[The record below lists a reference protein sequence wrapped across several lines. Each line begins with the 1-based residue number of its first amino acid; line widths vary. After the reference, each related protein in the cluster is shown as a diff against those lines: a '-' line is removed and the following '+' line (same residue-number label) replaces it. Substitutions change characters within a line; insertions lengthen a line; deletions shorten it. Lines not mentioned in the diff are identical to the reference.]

1 MILLVFRIDAF
12 FPPATSFNG
21 LLPALPSFLSFSHC
35 HVRIEG
41 LVTARVHFRQCLRFA
56 NIPSKKPDRGSREE
70 GGTQRGRPKYPR
82 GVTVMSITKTRS
94 MRHNIVEQLD
104 RKGEERK
111 RRNNNVLSHLGTDD
125 VEATNIS
132 EDLHNLITIGHATV
146 YL

>member
-1 MILLVFRIDAF
+1 
-12 FPPATSFNG
+12 
-21 LLPALPSFLSFSHC
+21 
-35 HVRIEG
+35 
-41 LVTARVHFRQCLRFA
+41 
-56 NIPSKKPDRGSREE
+56 
-70 GGTQRGRPKYPR
+70 
-82 GVTVMSITKTRS
+82 